1 MLRAIVAFFKRE
13 EPIPLGRWCLMS
25 SNPKCDP
32 DLKST
37 LANYDNGFETM
48 RRSVVN
54 VEQLERDPVT
64 AFLED

>member
-13 EPIPLGRWCLMS
+13 EPIPLIRWCLMS
-25 SNPKCDP
+25 SNPKWDP

-37 LANYDNGFETM
+37 LANYDNCFET
-48 RRSVVN
+48 RSVRGI
-54 VEQLERDPVT
+54 ERDPVT